1 MDFIRIDRAVVEY
14 SDDPSG
20 VPLPTSRPRTVG
32 IQVTDYATNRPSEI
46 TSRLPV
52 TRSKSRG
59 EMLGFFLCEDAAP
72 DSHYERGFQSHESTP
87 RATERFGETA
97 A

>member
-1 MDFIRIDRAVVEY
+1 MQSFHD
-14 SDDPSG
+14 S
-20 VPLPTSRPRTVG
+20 
-32 IQVTDYATNRPSEI
+32 
-46 TSRLPV
+46 
-52 TRSKSRG
+52 G

-72 DSHYERGFQSHESTP
+72 DSHYERGFQIRHESTP